1 MPLDCDVNVSHMDV
15 FPSIMEYLRID
26 VSPEM
31 DIDGVSRIQWEL
43 SESDKCDLS
52 QTIPSLLLSGAYMFE
67 TADADHIQN
76 KTQLEVD

>member
-1 MPLDCDVNVSHMDV
+1 
-15 FPSIMEYLRID
+15 MEYLRID

-52 QTIPSLLLSGAYMFE
+52 QTIPFLLLSGAYMFE

-76 KTQLEVD
+76 KTQLLLHRRLNNNGSFFIKD